1 MNKGNIH
8 WVDQRFGRR
17 EQSFEPILIGW
28 NDMHPLSFV
37 APLRSSSSQSYGFK
51 LGSFVRSR
59 SDLDNPHKCNPLI

>member
-37 APLRSSSSQSYGFK
+37 APLRSSSSQFIWLQIGQFCPVK
-51 LGSFVRSR
+51 VRPRQPS
-59 SDLDNPHKCNPLI
+59 

>member
-37 APLRSSSSQSYGFK
+37 APLRSSSS
-51 LGSFVRSR
+51 
-59 SDLDNPHKCNPLI
+59 